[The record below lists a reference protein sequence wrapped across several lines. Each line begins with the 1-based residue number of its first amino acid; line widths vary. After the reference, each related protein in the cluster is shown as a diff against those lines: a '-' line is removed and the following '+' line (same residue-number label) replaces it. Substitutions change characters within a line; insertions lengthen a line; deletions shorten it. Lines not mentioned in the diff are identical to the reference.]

1 MRLQRLSSIATPCLL
16 FFAMGWMVPAPKDE
30 RPSRSEAVE
39 QTANPTAIPPA
50 FDVAS
55 VRENRSDEQRYLNF
69 PLNPGPQY
77 GVRDGL
83 LIARNMLLLQ
93 YIVFAWK
100 PDMFQIQMFRDR
112 LPDWARTSRFDIQ
125 ARAQSNPT
133 KEEMRLMMQSLL
145 IERFH
150 MKVHHEMREVPV
162 YALIL
167 AKPGKMGPDL
177 KPHPVDDPAC
187 LKMQIPQTVA
197 GAYPG
202 GCGLAAAIAPKAAG
216 SVAVGGYN
224 MTMVT
229 VATALGGAGDV
240 VDRPVVDK
248 TGLMGKFDFT
258 VEFAPETTDR
268 RADDGGSFSSQASGP
283 TFYEALRE
291 QLGLRMVAQK
301 GLADVIVLDHLE
313 RLKQD

>member
-1 MRLQRLSSIATPCLL
+1 VTTWWLL
-16 FFAMGWMVPAPKDE
+16 LCAMGWIAFAAVNAPGHE
-30 RPSRSEAVE
+30 PSTKRDLE
-39 QTANPTAIPPA
+39 QQTTASTAPLAA

-55 VRENRSDEQRYLNF
+55 VRENKSDEQRYSNF

-83 LIARNMLLLQ
+83 LIARNMVLLQ

-125 ARAQSNPT
+125 ARAPSNPT
-133 KEEMRLMMQSLL
+133 KDEMRLMMRSLL
-145 IERFH
+145 IERFN
-150 MKVHHEMREVPV
+150 MKVHYETREVPI

-167 AKPGKMGPDL
+167 AKPGKIGPDL
-177 KPHPVDDPAC
+177 KPHPVDDPSC
-187 LKMQIPQTVA
+187 LKMQIPQPVA

-202 GCGLAAAIAPKAAG
+202 GCGLAAAVAAKAAG

-224 MTMVT
+224 MTMAT
-229 VATALGGAGDV
+229 VATALGGAGSV

-268 RADDGGSFSSQASGP
+268 RADDGGSFPSQSSGP

-291 QLGLRMVAQK
+291 QLGLRVVAQK
-301 GLADVIVLDHLE
+301 GVADVIVIDHLE
-313 RLKQD
+313 RLKED

>member
-1 MRLQRLSSIATPCLL
+1 MMLRRLCCVTTPSLF
-16 FFAMGWMVPAPKDE
+16 FFAMGWMLSVPNHQQPTK
-30 RPSRSEAVE
+30 SEAVE
-39 QTANPTAIPPA
+39 QAASPTAILPV

-55 VRENRSDEQRYLNF
+55 VRENRSDEQRYSNF

-167 AKPGKMGPDL
+167 AKPGKMGPNL
-177 KPHPVDDPAC
+177 KPHPSDDPVC
-187 LKMQIPQTVA
+187 LKMQIPQTVD

-202 GCGLAAAIAPKAAG
+202 GCGLAAAVAPMAAG
-216 SVAVGGYN
+216 CGAVGGYN
-224 MTMVT
+224 QTM
-229 VATALGGAGDV
+229 GGV
-240 VDRPVVDK
+240 
-248 TGLMGKFDFT
+248 
-258 VEFAPETTDR
+258 
-268 RADDGGSFSSQASGP
+268 
-283 TFYEALRE
+283 
-291 QLGLRMVAQK
+291 
-301 GLADVIVLDHLE
+301 
-313 RLKQD
+313 